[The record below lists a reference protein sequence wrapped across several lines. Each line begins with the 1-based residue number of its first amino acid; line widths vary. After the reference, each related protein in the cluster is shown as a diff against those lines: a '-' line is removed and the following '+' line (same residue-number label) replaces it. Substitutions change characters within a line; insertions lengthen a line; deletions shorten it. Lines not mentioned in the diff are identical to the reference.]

1 MSTIKNLKELR
12 LDLTSVENVE
22 IVLRNLPNLKMLN
35 DKDIKPDLFSE
46 DNPEDKNSKEN
57 NENINENNNNKII
70 IEQHYSYQNDI
81 DLPDSSIESEI
92 QNYDVSNNIL
102 FKFK

>member
-1 MSTIKNLKELR
+1 MSTIKSLKELR

-35 DKDIKPDLFSE
+35 DKDIKPDLLSE

-70 IEQHYSYQNDI
+70 IEQHSSYQNDI
-81 DLPDSSIESEI
+81 YLPDSSIESEI
-92 QNYDVSNNIL
+92 QNYDVSNNI
-102 FKFK
+102 